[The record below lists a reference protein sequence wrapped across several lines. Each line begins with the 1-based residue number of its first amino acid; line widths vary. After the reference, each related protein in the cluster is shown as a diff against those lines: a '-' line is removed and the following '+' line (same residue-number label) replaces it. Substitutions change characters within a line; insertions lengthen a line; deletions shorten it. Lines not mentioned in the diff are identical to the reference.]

1 MRRIID
7 EKRKFINQLRK
18 GGNWRIKE
26 YDNLTE
32 CRYINN
38 DLEEYFLEYDDW
50 SMTSIPDNFTFY
62 FTDISVCFNGVN
74 KIGNNVLFEWF
85 GDKDDDG
92 GLYFAN
98 LDSIGNNVLFNCP
111 KVTISLNRIPEN
123 FKIGEK
129 FKEIHLE
136 HEDWDYEDYETRL
149 IEYDEIKRDKV
160 ELELHRRQ
168 IIEEI

>member
-1 MRRIID
+1 M
-7 EKRKFINQLRK
+7 
-18 GGNWRIKE
+18 
-26 YDNLTE
+26 
-32 CRYINN
+32 
-38 DLEEYFLEYDDW
+38 
-50 SMTSIPDNFTFY
+50 SIPSYTFFSILMKSCTCGKMIGCY
-62 FTDISVCFNGVN
+62 QKEIEENIEQELLNTLDLREAKLKVLKNMGFN
-74 KIGNNVLFEWF
+74 KICCL
-85 GDKDDDG
+85 DK
-92 GLYFAN
+92 
-98 LDSIGNNVLFNCP
+98 IINCP